1 MLKNGAQYK
10 WPSDATFTLTNE
22 QFGLLYSSLST
33 MVNTPQFQSKIVEAQ
48 QTLGIA
54 QLQQTMNDVLEK
66 AVTDGVATE
75 IMPEDGTSSESAP
88 EGQ

>member
-22 QFGLLYSSLST
+22 QFGLLYNSLST
-33 MVNTPQFQSKIVEAQ
+33 MVNTPHFQAKVVEAQ
-48 QTLGIA
+48 QTLGIM

-66 AVTDGVATE
+66 AVAEGVATE
-75 IMPEDGTSSESAP
+75 MVPNEGTQE
-88 EGQ
+88 EQQG